1 MFCLVSRYQVG
12 DFVFFL
18 NAILHDKSVL
28 TRAMLLLLLL
38 LLLMLLL
45 LLHGRKHTDN
55 EQASRFGGRS
65 CRSSSKQRK

>member
-28 TRAMLLLLLL
+28 IRAMLLLLLL
-38 LLLMLLL
+38 LL
-45 LLHGRKHTDN
+45 HGRKLTDN
-55 EQASRFGGRS
+55 KQASRFGGRS
-65 CRSSSKQRK
+65 CRSSSRQRK

>member
-1 MFCLVSRYQVG
+1 MFCLVSRYHVG

-28 TRAMLLLLLL
+28 TRALLL
-38 LLLMLLL
+38 LLL

-65 CRSSSKQRK
+65 CRSSSRQCK

>member
-12 DFVFFL
+12 DIVFFL

-28 TRAMLLLLLL
+28 TRAM
-38 LLLMLLL
+38 LL

-65 CRSSSKQRK
+65 CRSSSWQRN